1 MAKSRKRPPSA
12 GKLKG
17 GVGDAPAGRGRFT
30 LLRWAA
36 ADALLPKTDQ
46 LYLVAFFGEHRVRF
60 VRMLWRPLRLVVAV
74 KLLAAVGDHGA
85 IGRRWTRLAA
95 WKLSHRTQTGLDHE
109 LFAMR

>member
-1 MAKSRKRPPSA
+1 
-12 GKLKG
+12 
-17 GVGDAPAGRGRFT
+17 
-30 LLRWAA
+30 
-36 ADALLPKTDQ
+36 
-46 LYLVAFFGEHRVRF
+46 VRF

-95 WKLSHRTQTGLDHE
+95 WKLSHRTQTALDHE